1 MSSTSSRFPTYH
13 LPDDGTRYAPG
24 ETVRVDQ
31 SSGRIEVVKDSEGAY
46 EVVSCRP
53 ATEYGGDPPPLRIGL
68 RKREVP
74 QADGIAPW
82 SQERLSKW

>member
-1 MSSTSSRFPTYH
+1 MSSSSRFPTFH
-13 LPDDGTRYAPG
+13 IPDGGTRYVPG

-31 SSGRIEVVKDSEGAY
+31 SSGRIEIVKDPEGAY

-68 RKREVP
+68 RKREAPRVEEH
-74 QADGIAPW
+74 DPW
-82 SQERLSKW
+82 SPRRPSAWP